1 MLRLTPA
8 EEAAIR
14 RQWPSVLRSAS
25 LPPMAGKEPADFRPE
40 KPCAALRA
48 DELPPA
54 LTGKRRFPTP
64 PASADGLITVPH
76 ALS

>member
-40 KPCAALRA
+40 KPAPPCGPTS
-48 DELPPA
+48 LPPA

-64 PASADGLITVPH
+64 PPPRTA
-76 ALS
+76 